1 MEAEQQITTILFDV
15 GGTLLHIDYY
25 FLHKELA
32 RAGIRVATKDL
43 RRAEYAARRE
53 IDRFILGEM
62 GDAEQG
68 TDETRRQPYFSVLL
82 SQIGVEG
89 DAATQ
94 VIEHFNAAHAQYN
107 LWRTMMPSTPG
118 VLRALRERG
127 FTLGVISNADGRIS
141 TLLKDS
147 GIAHFF
153 EVVID
158 SHVVGVEKPDPRIFQ
173 LALEQI
179 KTPAAQTLFIGDLY
193 SADVVGAERAGLQAI
208 LLDVL
213 DGYGELPCKKI
224 CHLQELLT
232 LLPHDSELSS
242 LLTLRMGLD

>member
-1 MEAEQQITTILFDV
+1 MCEEAVEAGQQITTILFDV
-15 GGTLLHIDYY
+15 GGTLLHLDYY

-43 RRAEYAARRE
+43 RRAEYVARRE
-53 IDRFILGEM
+53 IDRFILGEV
-62 GDAEQG
+62 ERG

-107 LWRTMMPSTPG
+107 LWRTMLPSTPS
-118 VLRALRERG
+118 VLSALRERG
-127 FTLGVISNADGRIS
+127 FTLGVISNADGRIA

-153 EVVID
+153 EVMID
-158 SHVVGVEKPDPRIFQ
+158 SHVVSVEKPDLRIFQ
-173 LALEQI
+173 LALEQLG
-179 KTPAAQTLFIGDLY
+179 TPAAQALFIGDLY
-193 SADVVGAERAGLQAI
+193 SADVIGAQRAGLQAV
-208 LLDVL
+208 LLEVL
-213 DGYGELPCKKI
+213 DGYGDLPCKKI
-224 CHLQELLT
+224 RHLQELL
-232 LLPHDSELSS
+232 LLVKSPHS
-242 LLTLRMGLD
+242 